1 MHKKDHITVGIS
13 RVHNSAVTLLKNG
26 ELVFHIENERLSNI
40 KYDAYV
46 FQTLAKLPEYVDHV
60 DDICIAG
67 VGATVPVENFT
78 TDNVYTT
85 FISRL
90 NKDFYNKD
98 YNVYDLWQHHHKL
111 HAACAFYNSGF
122 KQAVCIIKDGM
133 GSDYPI
139 TDSRFQPK
147 SYGRETSST
156 FLASYPA
163 VFELIDKTIS
173 VPFKSDVV
181 IDGNVTVTEAI
192 SEALAFQKTSKYF
205 GFHELDAGKVMGMSS
220 YGKPTNTNPL
230 IFKNNKINTE
240 LFKPTTN
247 DLRTVELNTDVV
259 PHLVNADFQT
269 QANFA
274 YDLQQQ
280 TQQEIKSYIL
290 KIVEQ
295 TGCKNVC
302 LSGGYFL
309 NCVANYEFL
318 NNLPKDINLYVE
330 PISSDAGTSI
340 GAAKLIWHEK
350 TGDTTVRPQKSI
362 YYGLKYNYTLD
373 NILKQLVTET
383 SRSVTPSEV
392 AEIIANKNIVAIYQG
407 SSESGPR
414 ALGNRSILYDPRDP
428 NGKDHVNT
436 VKNREWFRPFAGTI
450 LHEKTNEWF
459 DLRGLEESPYMMFA
473 VNVLKDK
480 QELIPAIT
488 HVDGTCRVQ
497 TLKQDTNPHFYKL
510 IEEFYKL
517 TNVPILFNT
526 SFNLAGDCIVETI
539 EDALNTIRKSTI
551 EHLYLPE
558 FSLLIQKEST

>member
-85 FISRL
+85 FIARL

-98 YNVYDLWQHHHKL
+98 YNVYDLWKHHHKL

-139 TDSRFQPK
+139 TDLRFQPR

-220 YGKPTNTNPL
+220 YGKPTTTNPL

-373 NILKQLVTET
+373 NIIKQLVTET

-551 EHLYLPE
+551 EYLYLPE
-558 FSLLIQKEST
+558 FNLLIQKEST

>member
-85 FISRL
+85 FIARL

-98 YNVYDLWQHHHKL
+98 YNVYDLWKHHHKL

-139 TDSRFQPK
+139 TDLRFQPR

-220 YGKPTNTNPL
+220 YGKPTTTNPL

-551 EHLYLPE
+551 EYLYLPE
-558 FSLLIQKEST
+558 FNLLIQKEST